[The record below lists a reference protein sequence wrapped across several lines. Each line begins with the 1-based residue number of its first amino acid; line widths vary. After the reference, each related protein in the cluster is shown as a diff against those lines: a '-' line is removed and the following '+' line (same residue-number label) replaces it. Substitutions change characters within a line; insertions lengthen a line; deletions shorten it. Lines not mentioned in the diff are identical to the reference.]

1 MDSWVPPR
9 LVQEGIKS
17 LLHPYLSRVIYP
29 VLLPLRDGFPC
40 VYDVLGQVD
49 DLVVACLP
57 AFV

>member
-1 MDSWVPPR
+1 MDSRWPPR

-17 LLHPYLSRVIYP
+17 LLHPYLRRVIDP
-29 VLLPLRDGFPC
+29 VLLPLRDCLPC
-40 VYDVLGQVD
+40 VYDVFGQVD